1 MAQFLFH
8 KIILG
13 FYFIWRRRRRRRNT
27 FQWNWNGDGRGAQ
40 RDQRVVVGCAVPYRG
55 MPRELL
61 LRVIMISSDTAYRPA
76 SLFRLDILLHIR
88 YVPFFQSNIEISLY
102 IAHPSL
108 IPSPIRAQI
117 ASPISREPFQFPSLS
132 YDWLLFRGGGYPPS
146 MTNKQWWRALIIST
160 RYISGGRAGGAE
172 NRLPAGLKRNK

>member
-13 FYFIWRRRRRRRNT
+13 FYFIWRRRRRRNT

-40 RDQRVVVGCAVPYRG
+40 RDQRVLVGCAVLYSG

-61 LRVIMISSDTAYRPA
+61 LRVIMISSDTAYRDRLPY
-76 SLFRLDILLHIR
+76 SVSIYCCISGMCLFFNQRDLSR
-88 YVPFFQSNIEISLY
+88 YCTP
-102 IAHPSL
+102 HRP

-160 RYISGGRAGGAE
+160 RYISGGAGGGSRESIAC
-172 NRLPAGLKRNK
+172 GIKKK